1 MSNTAVLDENGIATV
16 AGDITVYHYD
26 EETREYTSSSVEY
39 LALGVGTPA
48 HSCADAPPE
57 AISGYVVCRT
67 ATLNGWEHV
76 PDHRGETVYSTEN
89 GTPVQITQ
97 PGDYPADTTTKQPA
111 TPWDTWNGEA
121 WVTDTERQRAA
132 ELEVA
137 RLQRREASRR
147 CHAEERVDQAMK
159 SIDLINLKLRAGRS
173 LKPEETAKLN
183 AVLDYI
189 DELNALDISKAPEI
203 SWPEAPLALAG

>member
-1 MSNTAVLDENGIATV
+1 MNNTAILDENGIATV

-48 HSCADAPPE
+48 HSCIDVPPE
-57 AISGYVVCRT
+57 AIPGYVVCRT

-97 PGDYPADTTTKQPA
+97 PGDYPEGTTTKQPG
-111 TPWDTWNGEA
+111 TVWDIWNGEK
-121 WVTDTERQRAA
+121 WVTDTERQRTA
-132 ELEVA
+132 ELATA
-137 RLQRREASRR
+137 RQQRQ
-147 CHAEERVDQAMK
+147 ERVEQAIK
-159 SIDLINLKLRAGRS
+159 SIDLINLKLRTGRS
-173 LKPEETAKLN
+173 LTPDETAKLN

-189 DELNALDISKAPEI
+189 DELNAMDISTAPEI
-203 SWPEAPLALAG
+203 SWPEAPQSLAG

>member
-1 MSNTAVLDENGIATV
+1 MSNTAVLDENGIATL

-48 HSCADAPPE
+48 HSCTDAPPE
-57 AISGYVVCRT
+57 AMPGYVICRT
-67 ATLNGWEHV
+67 STLDGWEYV

-89 GTPVQITQ
+89 GNPVQITQ
-97 PGDYPADTTTKQPA
+97 PGDYPEGTTTKQPA

-121 WVTDTERQRAA
+121 WVTDTERQQAE

-137 RLQRREASRR
+137 RQQRQ
-147 CHAEERVDQAMK
+147 ERVDQAMK

-173 LKPEETAKLN
+173 LTPEETAKLN
-183 AVLDYI
+183 A
-189 DELNALDISKAPEI
+189 
-203 SWPEAPLALAG
+203 

>member
-1 MSNTAVLDENGIATV
+1 
-16 AGDITVYHYD
+16 
-26 EETREYTSSSVEY
+26 VEY

-89 GTPVQITQ
+89 GNPVLITQ

-121 WVTDTERQRAA
+121 WVTDTERQRTA

-137 RLQRREASRR
+137 RQQRQQ
-147 CHAEERVDQAMK
+147 RVKQAMA
-159 SIDLINLKLRAGRS
+159 SVDLINLKLRAGRS
-173 LKPEETAKLN
+173 LTPEETAKLN

-189 DELNALDISKAPEI
+189 DELNALDISTAPEI
-203 SWPEAPLALAG
+203 SWPEAPLALAS

>member
-89 GTPVQITQ
+89 GNPVLITQ

-137 RLQRREASRR
+137 RQQRQQ
-147 CHAEERVDQAMK
+147 RVKQAMA
-159 SIDLINLKLRAGRS
+159 S
-173 LKPEETAKLN
+173 
-183 AVLDYI
+183 
-189 DELNALDISKAPEI
+189 
-203 SWPEAPLALAG
+203 